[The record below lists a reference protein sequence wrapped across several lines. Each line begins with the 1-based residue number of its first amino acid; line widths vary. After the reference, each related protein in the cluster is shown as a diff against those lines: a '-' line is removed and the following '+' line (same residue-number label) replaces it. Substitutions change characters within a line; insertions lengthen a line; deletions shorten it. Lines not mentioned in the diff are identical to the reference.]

1 MPALPT
7 PDDSMPSIDWEN
19 EIVTELRSDGMYEEM
34 VGMAAGEF
42 KNHIRDLRKMQKQV
56 PNDWGSWPPWKVAH
70 SIKGLCLSL
79 SFSRLAHYAQSV
91 EKLKDSIELDDLQ
104 QIITNLEALFAAA
117 MKEATSPTI
126 KT

>member
-7 PDDSMPSIDWEN
+7 PDDSKPSIDWDN

-34 VGMAAGEF
+34 VGMASGEF
-42 KNHIRDLRKMQKQV
+42 KSHIRDLRKMQKQAQSK
-56 PNDWGSWPPWKVAH
+56 WGSWPPWKVAH

-79 SFSRLAHYAQSV
+79 SFTRLAHYAQSV
-91 EKLKDSIELDDLQ
+91 EQLKDSIELDDLQ
-104 QIITNLEALFAAA
+104 QIITEMEVLFATALE
-117 MKEATSPTI
+117 EATKI